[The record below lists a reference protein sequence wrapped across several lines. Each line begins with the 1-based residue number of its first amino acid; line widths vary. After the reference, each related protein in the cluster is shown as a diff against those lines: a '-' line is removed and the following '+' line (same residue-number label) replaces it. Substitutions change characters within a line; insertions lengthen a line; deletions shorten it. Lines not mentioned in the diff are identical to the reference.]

1 MNDMVPRPRPSW
13 FFKVPGDAWRS
24 EDAGICGPGV
34 PADHLVVDFMKKHN
48 LGLGKKVDGR

>member
-13 FFKVPGDAWRS
+13 FFRVPGDAWRS

-34 PADHLVVDFMKKHN
+34 LADHLDVDFMKKHN
-48 LGLGKKVDGR
+48 LGLGKKVDL